1 MMVTKDLSLLKLI
14 DQGGI
19 IDLTQGNSSFTT
31 WTSAYAAPEVL
42 SSLKNQGNSRLQ
54 EVTPACD
61 VYSMGISILTKLES
75 IAEDSTIA
83 RKAKEILRNLNREF
97 RLGSHSEYRKKLAT
111 DILPLCVEHK
121 VIPGDDAGCMFIGLL
136 LSDCLAF
143 NPEDRISAAQA
154 AEILQVFSSYLE
166 AKKTDPNAGCPAYE
180 TVKEIAIKDCP
191 KGIPIA
197 LRKMLFDTDF
207 EKQKE
212 AISIIERLV
221 VADPSYKNTPSYG
234 LMLVLKDDKTFK
246 DWAEANSEVSQELKE
261 RIYIRGQAHS
271 DEQDMPVSEE
281 IYKIIN
287 DKLVETPSEIE

>member
-1 MMVTKDLSLLKLI
+1 MVTKDLSLLKLI

-97 RLGSHSEYRKKLAT
+97 RLGSHSEYRKELAT

-121 VIPGDDAGCMFIGLL
+121 VIPGDNAGCMFIGLL

-166 AKKTDPNAGCPAYE
+166 EKSTNPNVECPNYDAVKTMTLE
-180 TVKEIAIKDCP
+180 DCP
-191 KGIPIA
+191 KNIPVVI
-197 LRKMLFDTDF
+197 RKMLLNADP
-207 EKQKE
+207 
-212 AISIIERLV
+212 AIQLDAVSIIKQLLY
-221 VADPSYKNTPSYG
+221 ADKSYVNTPSCG
-234 LMLVLKDDKTFK
+234 LSIALGIGSHYEEDFFEYWVKDYPKS
-246 DWAEANSEVSQELKE
+246 AQELRE
-261 RIYIRGQAHS
+261 RIYVRDQVHS
-271 DEQDMPVSEE
+271 DKQDMPVSEE

-287 DKLVETPSEIE
+287 PE